1 METSNMTYHSQNNE
15 AEFLLNYFGGYKGT
29 ILDVG
34 SNDGISYSN
43 SYDLIRSGWK
53 CHALEPGSVCSDLSN
68 LHRDNPNVS
77 IHNYGIGD
85 RDDIVRF
92 WESGAHIPY
101 GEDRGLVSTTIASE
115 TDRWRKAGVEFIET
129 SIKLVTFKTFWNSI
143 SNVPLDA
150 ISIDVEGQ
158 DYSVLKQIDLDEVG
172 CKAIC
177 IEWNSNPDL
186 WNLFNDYC
194 GSFGMVLRVQNNENL
209 IYCMP

>member
-1 METSNMTYHSQNNE
+1 MTYHSQNDE
-15 AEFLLNYFGGYKGT
+15 AEFLLNYFGSYKGT

-43 SYDLIRSGWK
+43 SYDLIRAGWK
-53 CHALEPGSVCSDLSN
+53 AQCLEPGAVCTDLIN
-68 LHRDNPNVS
+68 LYRDNANVF
-77 IHNYGIGD
+77 IHNYGIGE
-85 RDDIVRF
+85 RDEVVRF

-129 SIKLVTFKTFWNSI
+129 SIKLVTFKTFWDNI
-143 SNVPLDA
+143 GNVPLDA

-158 DYSVLKQIDLDEVG
+158 DAQVLKQIDLDEVG
-172 CKAIC
+172 CKCLI
-177 IEWNSNPDL
+177 IEWNGNPDL

-194 GSFGMVLRVQNNENL
+194 DSFGIGLKVQNNENL
-209 IYCMP
+209 IYTRN